1 MFYNKTYKITSPYGI
16 RTLNGKTENH
26 KGVDIVGIDDKTI
39 LSPIDGIVQ
48 SSTIISDKSNLT
60 WQWGNYIRIDS
71 TDGFRLFFCHLSKRL
86 VKKGD
91 KVKKG
96 QPIGIEGNTGYSFGI
111 HLHFE
116 VRNSKNI
123 SINPIEYMKKDSKMK
138 GIDVADNKSKK

>member
-1 MFYNKTYKITSPYGI
+1 MFYKKNYKITSPYGV
-16 RTLNGKTENH
+16 RTLNGKVTNH
-26 KGVDIVGIDDKTI
+26 KGIDLVGINDKTI

-71 TDGFRLFFCHLSKRL
+71 ADGMKLFFCHLKSRL

-96 QPIGIEGNTGYSFGI
+96 QPIGIEGNTGYSFGT

-116 VRNSKNI
+116 VRTSKDI
-123 SINPIEYMKKDSKMK
+123 AVDPVGYMKKDNKIQ
-138 GIDVADNKSKK
+138 GIDITQSK

>member
-91 KVKKG
+91 NVKKG
-96 QPIGIEGNTGYSFGI
+96 QPIGVEGNTGYSFGT

-123 SINPIEYMKKDSKMK
+123 SINPIEYMKKNNKMQ
-138 GIDVADNKSKK
+138 GIDVADNKSK

>member
-1 MFYNKTYKITSPYGI
+1 MFYKKSYKITSPYGV

-26 KGVDIVGIDDKTI
+26 LGIDVIGIDDKTI

-48 SSTIISDKSNLT
+48 SSAIISDKSNLT

-71 TDGFRLFFCHLSKRL
+71 TDGIRLFFCHLKERL

-96 QPIGIEGNTGYSFGI
+96 QPIGIEGNTGYSFGT

-123 SINPIEYMKKDSKMK
+123 SINPVEYMQKNSKMQ
-138 GIDVADNKSKK
+138 GIDVTNNKSK